1 MDGVS
6 VPNVSHP
13 SIAVSGDSIVAT
25 QELSAPRAARS
36 ATEAKVDY
44 HHPQRGVKWGPIVRH
59 AVLIFF
65 CAAVLL
71 PLFWIFL
78 LSLKSFPDAVRSYIW
93 PHNFIHPLFTH
104 YEYSWKQIPTLRTN
118 FMNSVVVTLG
128 TILFA
133 TVASV
138 LGGYALVI
146 LETPAKKVVI
156 SILVA
161 SLFFPTRV
169 TALIGIFQ
177 VQDKLGLINNTWG
190 LILPYTA
197 LSVAISTFIMR
208 GVFETVPKEIVHSAH
223 IDGASSMRTLLE
235 IVLPLVRNGIVV
247 VIIVN
252 FVAAWGEYLLA
263 LTLMNDQSHRTLPV
277 VIVQAGGGMG
287 AWKWPRLASV
297 YVMAII
303 PGLAAFGISQRWY
316 MKGLQE
322 GAMKA

>member
-1 MDGVS
+1 M
-6 VPNVSHP
+6 
-13 SIAVSGDSIVAT
+13 AT
-25 QELSAPRAARS
+25 REMSAPLARPATAAR
-36 ATEAKVDY
+36 ADY
-44 HHPQRGVKWGPIVRH
+44 YYPKRRVKWGPVVRH
-59 AVLIFF
+59 AVLLLFVAI
-65 CAAVLL
+65 VLA
-71 PLFWIFL
+71 PLFWVIL
-78 LSLKSFPDAVRSYIW
+78 LSLKSFPDAVHNYIW
-93 PHNFIHPLFTH
+93 PNNFVSPLWDH
-104 YEYSWKQIPTLRTN
+104 YTFSWDRIPTLRTN
-118 FMNSVVVTLG
+118 FLNSVIVTFG
-128 TILFA
+128 TIICA

-138 LGGYALVI
+138 LAGYALVH
-146 LETPAKKVVI
+146 LQTPAKRVVLAL
-156 SILVA
+156 LVA
-161 SLFFPTRV
+161 SMFFPTRV
-169 TALIGIFQ
+169 TALVGIFQ

-208 GVFETVPKEIVHSAH
+208 GVFETVPTEIIHSAH

-277 VIVQAGGGMG
+277 VIANATGGMG
-287 AWKWPRLASV
+287 AWKWPNVAAV
-297 YVMAII
+297 YIMAVI
-303 PGLAAFGISQRWY
+303 PGLVAFGISQRWY